1 MVLRTCQR
9 GELERRCQA
18 ARHRIVV
25 QSEPFT
31 PKPMPLAAR
40 FGFARLFQMK
50 LMVYGPQYREL
61 GALLGGVW
69 HSAGE
74 EVETTRKRGEQFMT
88 IRWTAMPIRF
98 WRTTAVLALCYWAA
112 LTCAQAQ
119 CMGTTQTQGFNT
131 VYGCSNAEQGSYALV
146 DASQFSGNICAQIQ
160 SAFTTYLSPTA
171 GVPPYGIVIDA
182 RSINSG
188 MTCSGSPWPNV
199 WYKNTALG
207 ILPSVVLLP
216 SGTITLQA
224 PWVMPASSRLIG
236 EGPGNTT
243 LKASFTN
250 GDMIDMGSSNNNFC
264 NPAPGNSYDCAAV
277 EIEHLSLDGN
287 CPSSSNCPS
296 NVNGIVNYYA
306 QELSYVEDVAFSNIK
321 GTALTLNGNNAT
333 GTNYA
338 ANNSGPYSNLTMT
351 GVGTCVGIYGTS
363 GTRGIHGLTCTTSS
377 SSTSSAAIYVDGA
390 NNSLEDITLVGGGGN
405 TNGILIGGSAPGLTN
420 GAPAANNILF
430 NISGTNF
437 TNLIAISNQT
447 PSSGPYYCPAKTQ
460 GGSSRYNAC
469 DIIIMGLANGS
480 AGGSNITISDQ
491 VGSVSLLDAQ
501 LGMYILGEPVQMG
514 SSSNS
519 NNTFLGYSH
528 FTTSP
533 NWPAWVVGTSQT
545 NGSGCSGVGSL
556 FSATS
561 GSGGTL
567 WECERRGVADL
578 AICEVGRKLLGRR
591 NKTTWQSEIAK
602 LLLCGH

>member
-1 MVLRTCQR
+1 MKLEE
-9 GELERRCQA
+9 GWELER
-18 ARHRIVV
+18 I
-25 QSEPFT
+25 
-31 PKPMPLAAR
+31 
-40 FGFARLFQMK
+40 
-50 LMVYGPQYREL
+50 
-61 GALLGGVW
+61 
-69 HSAGE
+69 
-74 EVETTRKRGEQFMT
+74 MT
-88 IRWTAMPIRF
+88 IRRTAGRKRF
-98 WRTTAVLALCYWAA
+98 WRTTVVLALGYWAA

-119 CMGTTQTQGFNT
+119 CTGTPQTQGFNT
-131 VYGCSNAEQGSYALV
+131 VYGCSNAEHGSYAVV

-171 GVPPYGIVIDA
+171 GVPPYGIVVDA

-188 MTCSGSPWPNV
+188 MTCSSSPWPNS
-199 WYKNTALG
+199 WYKNGELR

-224 PWVMPASSRLIG
+224 PWVMPANARLIG
-236 EGPGNTT
+236 EGPGNTI
-243 LKASFTN
+243 LKASFPN
-250 GDMIDMGSSNNNFC
+250 CSSSPCDMIDMGSSNTNFC
-264 NPAPGNSYDCAAV
+264 ESAPGNSYDCAAV
-277 EIEHLSLDGN
+277 EIEHLSLDG
-287 CPSSSNCPS
+287 SSQS

-363 GTRGIHGLTCTTSS
+363 GTRGIHGLTCSTSN
-377 SSTSSAAIYVDGA
+377 SSTSTAAIYVDGA

-460 GGSSRYNAC
+460 GGTARYNAC

-480 AGGSNITISDQ
+480 AGGSNVTISDQ
-491 VGSVSLLDAQ
+491 VGSVSLLDAN

-514 SSSNS
+514 SSGSNS
-519 NNTFLGYSH
+519 NNTFLGNSL

-533 NWPAWVVGTSQT
+533 NWPTWVVGSSQT
-545 NGSGCSGVGSL
+545 TGRGCSGVGSL

-567 WECERRGVADL
+567 WECEGGASP
-578 AICEVGRKLLGRR
+578 
-591 NKTTWQSEIAK
+591 TWQFVK
-602 LLLCGH
+602 